1 MGQLQRRT
9 LLLPLLLALSSLF
22 GCAPRP
28 PEFREVGL
36 EEARTLVQGEGL
48 TVVEA
53 FADPRR
59 QAQESATPV
68 RADGGVLVFGLD
80 AKAARARAATFAR
93 AGHRPV
99 LVFIPKDADERGR
112 FYAAAGRRQEDRRGK
127 DS

>member
-1 MGQLQRRT
+1 MGQLLRRT
-9 LLLPLLLALSSLF
+9 LLLALLVSLPGLF

-36 EEARTLVQGEGL
+36 EEARTVVQAQRL

-53 FADPRR
+53 FADPHK
-59 QAQESATPV
+59 QEQDRPV
-68 RADGGVLVFGLD
+68 EPDGGVLVFGLD

-99 LVFIPKDADERGR
+99 LVFIPKNADERGR
-112 FYAAAGRRQEDRRGK
+112 FYAVASRRQEDRRGK

>member
-1 MGQLQRRT
+1 MGQLLRRT
-9 LLLPLLLALSSLF
+9 LLLPLLLALSGFF

-36 EEARTLVQGEGL
+36 EEARTLVQAERL

-53 FADPRR
+53 FADPRK
-59 QAQESATPV
+59 QA
-68 RADGGVLVFGLD
+68 ADGAAIQPDAGVLVFGLD
-80 AKAARARAATFAR
+80 AKAARARAAIFAR

-99 LVFIPKDADERGR
+99 LVFIPRNADERGR
-112 FYAAAGRRQEDRRGK
+112 FYAVASRRQEDRRGK